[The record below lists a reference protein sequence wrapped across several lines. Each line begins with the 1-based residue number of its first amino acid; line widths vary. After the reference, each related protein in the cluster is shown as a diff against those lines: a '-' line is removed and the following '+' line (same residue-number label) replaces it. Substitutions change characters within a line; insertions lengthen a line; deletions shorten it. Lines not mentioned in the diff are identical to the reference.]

1 MSTWIVWMRGDVN
14 MDSLWMRRDVN
25 MDSLDERGCQHG

>member
-1 MSTWIVWMRGDVN
+1 MRGDVN
-14 MDSLWMRRDVN
+14 MDSLWMRGDVN